1 MTRGRKP
8 NLSEEEAER
17 KARYVYQLCQ
27 ATMETDKG
35 IKRLCEIFRRDDP
48 QFPAARTIRIW
59 IAENAEFRA
68 QYEAAKL
75 LQVEHIAEQILEI
88 ADDDSED
95 AIFVGGDDESGAS
108 AKRVQNSEFIARSRL
123 RVDSRKWL
131 LSKLNPKKYGDKI
144 EQTLQGPGGK
154 DLDLTVNFITPTNG

>member
-1 MTRGRKP
+1 MAKQKETV
-8 NLSEEEAER
+8 ETEDER
-17 KARYVYQLCQ
+17 KARYIYQLCQ

-35 IKRLCEIFRRDDP
+35 LRRLCDTFRKDDP
-48 QFPAARTIRIW
+48 CFPAARTVRDW
-59 IAENAEFRA
+59 LAANEELNGQYARA
-68 QYEAAKL
+68 KEHQL
-75 LQVEHIAEQILEI
+75 EHIAEQILEI

-123 RVDSRKWL
+123 RVDSRKWI

-144 EQTLQGPGGK
+144 EQTFQNPDGSK
-154 DLDLTVNFITPTNG
+154 LDLTVNFITPPTNG